1 MSRTYEL
8 VRKIVQE
15 QKYKVVDDD
24 GENLVINYQMNA
36 IFIFVTMG
44 VENFVSMVLPDFADV
59 TEENFSEVVMNCH
72 DLNAKE
78 LQVKYYTMEGRV
90 VVSSEFYFLGKKD
103 LLFQMKMALHNLIEA
118 KVSYQR
124 IDGAWLPQRDS
135 FK

>member
-36 IFIFVTMG
+36 IFIFATMG

-59 TEENFSEVVMNCH
+59 TEENFSEVVMPRPKCKGATGEILY
-72 DLNAKE
+72 D
-78 LQVKYYTMEGRV
+78 GR
-90 VVSSEFYFLGKKD
+90 
-103 LLFQMKMALHNLIEA
+103 ACR
-118 KVSYQR
+118 R
-124 IDGAWLPQRDS
+124 I
-135 FK
+135 F